1 LGTFRVRVRVRVR
14 VREHGHLEA
23 LPRPFGLHQLAALV
37 ILVVPHA
44 AHLVRVRV
52 RVRVRVSLAVS
63 HAAHLVRGGEPITGC
78 LPSRY

>member
-52 RVRVRVSLAVS
+52 RVRVSLAFS

-78 LPSRY
+78 LPPRD